1 MKRLLLHICCA
12 PDATVGIERLSPDF
26 EVEGFYCN
34 PNIHPAEEYRRRLDG
49 MRDLSNLVQFPF
61 TEGEYDI
68 NAWFQAV
75 RGQEN
80 EPEKGLRCEICIG
93 RRLRSTA
100 ATARENRFDA
110 FATVLTI
117 SPKKDAA
124 LINRLGTLAGEEF
137 GVEYVPTDLKKKE
150 GFKRSVE
157 LSREYGL
164 YRQDYCGCEFSKRK
178 KSESRNKDP
187 E

>member
-26 EVEGFYCN
+26 EVEGFFCN
-34 PNIHPAEEYRRRLDG
+34 PNVHPADEYRRRLDG
-49 MRDLSNLVQFPF
+49 MRDLSDRVHFSF
-61 TEGEYDI
+61 TEGEYDTG
-68 NAWFQAV
+68 AWFEAV
-75 RGQEN
+75 RGLEN
-80 EPEKGLRCEICIG
+80 EPEKGARCGICIE

-100 ATARENRFDA
+100 ATARENQFDA

-117 SPKKDAA
+117 SPKKNAA

-137 GVEYVPTDLKKKE
+137 GVEYVPTDLKKKD

-157 LSREYGL
+157 LSRAYGL
-164 YRQDYCGCEFSKRK
+164 YRQDYCGCEYSKRQK
-178 KSESRNKDP
+178 GE
-187 E
+187 